1 MKNLFI
7 LFLFSMNLFF
17 LYSNED
23 SVSVKIT
30 YYGEIGCSHCDLFEE
45 KILPEIEHKTGISVD
60 LRAFDILNSIHYEEC
75 AAALKNLGLEFTIF
89 PVLFVGNN
97 AYLGNS
103 ALEAGLID
111 EINYVKK
118 NGEYRPFNSLISTT
132 AGKVSFK
139 IIPVFIAGLIDGI
152 NPCAFATL
160 LFFISF
166 LSIQGRTKREILI
179 TGILFTFSVF
189 LTYFFLGLGLL
200 NAMRM
205 VLDFRFIRF
214 LMKIIVSIVTLGFLI
229 ISLRDFHLAR
239 TGRFNEIT
247 LQLSLP
253 LKKRLHKVVRKNNG
267 KVLFTGGVIVT
278 GFTVSVIELACTGQ
292 VYLPTIAYMIQT
304 DNSVLGLRSLLIYNL
319 SFILPMV
326 ILFAAVYA
334 GLSFTDISRFFKG
347 KVHYIKLL
355 LSALFIFLAVIIWF
369 V

>member
-1 MKNLFI
+1 MKNVYIIFFFFI
-7 LFLFSMNLFF
+7 NLVF

-23 SVSVKIT
+23 PLIIKIS
-30 YYGEIGCSHCDLFEE
+30 YYGEIGCSHCDLFEDS
-45 KILPEIEHKTGISVD
+45 ILPEIEEKTETDIE
-60 LRAFDILNSIHYEEC
+60 LQAFDILDSKVYEEC
-75 AAALKNLGLEFTIF
+75 ETALNKLGLDFTIF
-89 PVLFVGNN
+89 PVLFIGNN

-103 ALEAGLID
+103 ALEAGLVD

-179 TGILFTFSVF
+179 IGILFTFSVF
-189 LTYFFLGLGLL
+189 LTYFLLGLGLL
-200 NAMRM
+200 NALRM
-205 VLDFRFIRF
+205 VLDFSFIRF
-214 LMKIIVSIVTLGFLI
+214 FVKIVVSIVTLVFLI
-229 ISLRDFHLAR
+229 ISLRDFYLAR
-239 TGRFNEIT
+239 KGRFSEIT
-247 LQLSLP
+247 LQLSLSM
-253 LKKRLHKVVRKNNG
+253 KKRLHRVVRKNNT
-267 KVLFTGGVIVT
+267 KVFFLSGVIVT

-326 ILFAAVYA
+326 IIFALVYA
-334 GLSFTDISRFFKG
+334 GLRFTDISSFFKG
-347 KVHYIKLL
+347 KVHYTKLL
-355 LSALFIFLAVIIWF
+355 LSALFMFLAVVIWF